1 MAKPLVSDESWE
13 IVQPLLPTPKPRRFR
28 NPGRKRLDDR
38 KALTGILFVLKSGIP
53 WEMLPQEMGCGSGMT
68 CWRRLRDWQQAGVWQ
83 KLHETL
89 LSRLHGAEGLDWSRA
104 CVDSASVRAV
114 GAGKKTGPNPTDR
127 GKPGSKHH
135 VLTDAN
141 GIPLSAILTGANRH
155 DVTQLLPLVET
166 VPPVRGQRGRPRRR
180 PQRLYA
186 DRAYDS
192 RRHRQELRRRHIAPS
207 LARRGAEHGSGL
219 GVYRWVVERTLG
231 WLHQFRRLRVRYE
244 RRADIHE
251 AFLSLG
257 CSIICFRRLT
267 SFC

>member
-1 MAKPLVSDESWE
+1 
-13 IVQPLLPTPKPRRFR
+13 
-28 NPGRKRLDDR
+28 
-38 KALTGILFVLKSGIP
+38 
-53 WEMLPQEMGCGSGMT
+53 MGCGSGMT

-114 GAGKKTGPNPTDR
+114 CGGEKDRPQSYGPRQAREQASRAHRSQWNAAVGHPDR
-127 GKPGSKHH
+127 GQSPRR
-135 VLTDAN
+135 N
-141 GIPLSAILTGANRH
+141 
-155 DVTQLLPLVET
+155 QLLPLVDA
-166 VPPVRGQRGRPRRR
+166 VPPVHDQRRR
-180 PQRLYA
+180 PQRQYA
-186 DRAYDS
+186 DRAYVS
-192 RRHRQELRRRHIAPS
+192 RRHRHQSRTRHIAPA
-207 LARRGAEHGSGL
+207 LARRGTEHGSGL
-219 GVYRWVVERTLG
+219 GVHRWVVERTLG

-257 CSIICFRRLT
+257 CPIICFRRLT

>member
-1 MAKPLVSDESWE
+1 M
-13 IVQPLLPTPKPRRFR
+13 
-28 NPGRKRLDDR
+28 
-38 KALTGILFVLKSGIP
+38 LT
-53 WEMLPQEMGCGSGMT
+53 E
-68 CWRRLRDWQQAGVWQ
+68 
-83 KLHETL
+83 
-89 LSRLHGAEGLDWSRA
+89 
-104 CVDSASVRAV
+104 
-114 GAGKKTGPNPTDR
+114 
-127 GKPGSKHH
+127 
-135 VLTDAN
+135 AN
-141 GIPLSAILTGANRH
+141 GTPLSAILTGANRH
-155 DVTQLLPLVET
+155 DVTQLLPLVDG

-192 RRHRQELRRRHIAPS
+192 RRHRQELRARHIAPA

-219 GVYRWVVERTLG
+219 GVHRWVVERTLG